1 MAQQQTETRTGQGF
15 GRRMRQRVLPGIHA
29 VLAAGL
35 MAVVTA
41 ASAAAVQPLPP
52 AQTAAVQVPVS
63 RQVLPPLAHARFC
76 LRHPGQCAVRG
87 GSPQPAGSAQ
97 AQLAGV
103 VAVNLA
109 VNRDITP
116 QADGTLQEIADEWRL
131 NTVRG
136 DCEDYALLKR
146 KKLMDLGWPSASLR
160 LATVLTPAGTGHAI
174 LIIRFRGGDF
184 ALDNL
189 TNEIRPW
196 RETGYRFLKIQ
207 SETDPKAWYSVAAP
221 QTGGGLS

>member
-1 MAQQQTETRTGQGF
+1 MAQRQSEPSPGQGF
-15 GRRMRQRVLPGIHA
+15 GRRMRQLLLPGIHR

-35 MAVVTA
+35 MAA
-41 ASAAAVQPLPP
+41 ALATSAAAVQPLPSAEAP
-52 AQTAAVQVPVS
+52 PDLVPVS

-97 AQLAGV
+97 AQLAAV
-103 VAVNLA
+103 VAINLA

-116 QADGTLQEIADEWRL
+116 QADGTAQGITDEWRL
-131 NTVRG
+131 NAVRG

-146 KKLMDLGWPSASLR
+146 KRLLDLGWPSASLR
-160 LATVLTPAGTGHAI
+160 LATVLTPAGTGHAV
-174 LIIRFRGGDF
+174 LIARFRGGDF

-207 SETDPKAWYSVAAP
+207 SETDPKTWYSVAAP
-221 QTGGGLS
+221 QAGGGLS

>member
-1 MAQQQTETRTGQGF
+1 MAQRQSEPSPGQGF
-15 GRRMRQRVLPGIHA
+15 GRRMRHLLLPGIHRM
-29 VLAAGL
+29 LAAGL
-35 MAVVTA
+35 MAA
-41 ASAAAVQPLPP
+41 ALATSAAAVQPLPSAEAPP
-52 AQTAAVQVPVS
+52 ALVPVS

-103 VAVNLA
+103 VAINLA

-116 QADGTLQEIADEWRL
+116 QADGTVQGIADEWRL
-131 NTVRG
+131 NAVRG

-146 KKLMDLGWPSASLR
+146 KRLLDLGWPSASLR
-160 LATVLTPAGTGHAI
+160 LATVLTPDGTGHAV
-174 LIIRFRGGDF
+174 LIARFRGGDF

-221 QTGGGLS
+221 QAGGGLS

>member
-1 MAQQQTETRTGQGF
+1 MAQRQTETRPGQGL
-15 GRRMRQRVLPGIHA
+15 GCRMRQQLLFRTGT

-35 MAVVTA
+35 LA
-41 ASAAAVQPLPP
+41 AALAGPAAAVQPPP
-52 AQTAAVQVPVS
+52 AQEPAALVPVS

-87 GSPQPAGSAQ
+87 GNPQPARSAQ
-97 AQLAGV
+97 AQLAELV
-103 VAVNLA
+103 RINLA

-116 QADGTLQEIADEWRL
+116 QTDGTVQGIADEWRL
-131 NTVRG
+131 NAVRG
-136 DCEDYALLKR
+136 DCEDYALQKR
-146 KKLMDLGWPSASLR
+146 KRLINLGWPSKSLR
-160 LATVLTPAGTGHAI
+160 LATVLAPDGTGHAV
-174 LIIRFRGGDF
+174 LIARFHGRDF

-221 QTGGGLS
+221 QAGDGLS